1 MNWEPVRP
9 LGNAS
14 NCVQYPI
21 LRNNSSGRPG
31 GMPSTSIVPREGR
44 MRPAIRFMSVVL
56 PEPFGPTRLVMP
68 GGMERVIPAAKGGGL
83 EDPPPAWT
91 PAPRL
96 SSHPLR
102 AANLARQQVEAEAA
116 DRQQGQPAA
125 PDGGL
130 LAMHAE
136 EDRAGAAM
144 HWLFKQ

>member
-1 MNWEPVRP
+1 
-9 LGNAS
+9 
-14 NCVQYPI
+14 
-21 LRNNSSGRPG
+21 
-31 GMPSTSIVPREGR
+31 MPSTSIVPREGR

-68 GGMERVIPAAKGGGL
+68 GGMERFTRLTPSTSPYKPETLSKTMGGWLIARPQEGGSG
-83 EDPPPAWT
+83 DPPLAWT
-91 PAPRL
+91 PAPQG
-96 SSHPLR
+96 SSHHLR

-144 HWLFKQ
+144 HGLFKQ